1 MKGKMD
7 LLSLHDLN
15 KMVDDA
21 VTSSVTELKVI
32 LPKESAEEQVRKII
46 GVVESPTSNL
56 SIISDDGFS
65 NQKNNK

>member
-1 MKGKMD
+1 MD

>member
-1 MKGKMD
+1 
-7 LLSLHDLN
+7 
-15 KMVDDA
+15 MVDDA

>member
-1 MKGKMD
+1 MD

-46 GVVESPTSNL
+46 AVVESPTSNL